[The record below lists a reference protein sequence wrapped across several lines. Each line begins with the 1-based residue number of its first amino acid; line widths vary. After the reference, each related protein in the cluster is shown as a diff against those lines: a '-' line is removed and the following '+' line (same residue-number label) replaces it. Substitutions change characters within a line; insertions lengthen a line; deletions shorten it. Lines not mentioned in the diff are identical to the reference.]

1 MATPNGEY
9 RSARKTPNRSAV
21 IVSQYIA
28 EPDLRKRSGAG
39 AGGPNTGDRGFGKF
53 SCIKLQ
59 PLAVQSDKVSSLA
72 KTSPMDKPKRRARF
86 ISFISVEATEKSAN
100 EARVTTDCAHAVG

>member
-28 EPDLRKRSGAG
+28 EPDLPKRSGAG
-39 AGGPNTGDRGFGKF
+39 AGGPNTGDRGFEKF

-59 PLAVQSDKVSSLA
+59 PLVVQSDKVSSVA
-72 KTSPMDKPKRRARF
+72 KTSPMQKQKRRARF
-86 ISFISVEATEKSAN
+86 RPIEAIEKSAN
-100 EARVTTDCAHAVG
+100 EARFTTDCAHMVG

>member
-28 EPDLRKRSGAG
+28 EPDLPRRSGAG
-39 AGGPNTGDRGFGKF
+39 AGGPNTGDRGFEKF

-59 PLAVQSDKVSSLA
+59 PLVVQSDKVSSVA
-72 KTSPMDKPKRRARF
+72 KTSPMQKQKRRARLYP
-86 ISFISVEATEKSAN
+86 SKPSKKELTKSAS
-100 EARVTTDCAHAVG
+100 RQTVRMW

>member
-21 IVSQYIA
+21 IVSQYMA
-28 EPDLRKRSGAG
+28 EPDLPKRSGAG
-39 AGGPNTGDRGFGKF
+39 AGGPNTGDRGFEKF

-59 PLAVQSDKVSSLA
+59 PLVVQSDKVSSVA
-72 KTSPMDKPKRRARF
+72 KTSPMQKQKRRAHLPIEASEKVLARF
-86 ISFISVEATEKSAN
+86 
-100 EARVTTDCAHAVG
+100 TTDCAQW